1 MKKSLSKFNDAGK
14 EFLPVVPLKF
24 VNKLARKSKRNKQLA
39 GIKEAPLSG
48 GDIVL
53 KYHNSFIKRKCLCG
67 DFHLCT
73 KVTEKDLEKK

>member
-39 GIKEAPLSG
+39 GIKEIPS
-48 GDIVL
+48 
-53 KYHNSFIKRKCLCG
+53 YIKRKCFCG

-73 KVTEKDLEKK
+73 KVTEKDLENFA